1 MEKLS
6 HKEHDFSAK
15 LRQNSVIG
23 GLREYITWQ
32 RALRKGDGQ
41 AHLPRR
47 GPVSINLDLT
57 SACNF
62 ACPHCVDSTI
72 INTAR
77 TLEFETIRGSI
88 ETMADQGLLSVILI
102 GGGEPTLHKDFE
114 KIVRILKERRMQV
127 GIVTNGSKL
136 QKVARVADLLE
147 EGDWVRLSLDAG
159 HEETFAQSHRPRG
172 NVKLAGILQA
182 ASALKRAQA
191 RISLGYSFVIVWKG
205 IEIGAHELC
214 PNIAEMSEAVRQ
226 AIDHGF
232 DYVSFKPCLIR
243 LEDSHKESLLAKPGG
258 LSEDEIIAAIQEGLA
273 QARTAAAGQVKILE
287 SVNLQALLEKRLTE
301 LKNQP
306 TVCHAQFFR
315 TVLTPT
321 GVFHCPALR
330 GVDKGR
336 IADPDGYAGKTAFE
350 KTMANLEGSIK
361 TFDASEECR
370 VVACFYNHVNWW
382 IERTIASDTDVA
394 AIEPVVDNNFFL

>member
-32 RALRKGDGQ
+32 RQLREGGN
-41 AHLPRR
+41 APLPCR
-47 GPVSINLDLT
+47 GPLSINLDLT

-62 ACPHCVDSTI
+62 ACPHCVDSNI
-72 INTAR
+72 INTTR
-77 TLEFETIRGSI
+77 TLDFETIRASI
-88 ETMADQGLLSVILI
+88 ETMAEGGLLSVILI

-114 KIVRILKERRMQV
+114 KIVRMLKERRMQV

-136 QKVARVADLLE
+136 QKVARVADLLD

-159 HEETFAQSHRPRG
+159 HEDTFAKSHRPRG
-172 NVKLAGILQA
+172 DVRLAGILQA
-182 ASALKRAQA
+182 ASALKRVNP
-191 RISLGYSFVIVWKG
+191 RISLGYSFVIVWNG

-226 AIDHGF
+226 ALDHDF

-258 LSEDEIIAAIQEGLA
+258 LSEDEIIAAIQAGLV
-273 QARTAAAGQVKILE
+273 QARTAADGRVKILE

-306 TVCHAQFFR
+306 KVCHAQFFR
-315 TVLTPT
+315 TVLTPSA
-321 GVFHCPALR
+321 VFHCPALR
-330 GVDKGR
+330 GVEKGR
-336 IADPDGYAGKTAFE
+336 IAGSDGYACAAAFE
-350 KTMANLEGSIK
+350 QTMANLEGSIK

-370 VVACFYNHVNWW
+370 EVACFYNHVNWW
-382 IERTIASDTDVA
+382 IERTIVSDTDVW

>member
-6 HKEHDFSAK
+6 NKEHDFGAK

-23 GLREYITWQ
+23 GLRDYITWQ
-32 RALRKGDGQ
+32 RELRQGKT
-41 AHLPRR
+41 ASLPLR
-47 GPVSINLDLT
+47 GPLSINLDLT

-72 INTAR
+72 INTTR
-77 TLEFETIRGSI
+77 TLDFEMIRASI
-88 ETMADQGLLSVILI
+88 ETMVEHGLLSVILI

-159 HEETFAQSHRPRG
+159 HEDTFAKSHRPRG
-172 NVKLAGILQA
+172 DVHLAGILQA
-182 ASALKRAQA
+182 ASDLKRANG
-191 RISLGYSFVIVWKG
+191 RISLGYSYVIVWKG

-214 PNIAEMSEAVRQ
+214 PNIDEMSEAVLQ
-226 AIDHGF
+226 ATDHGF

-258 LSEDEIIAAIQEGLA
+258 LSEDEIIAAIRDGLEKA
-273 QARTAAAGQVKILE
+273 KAAANGRVKILE

-301 LKNQP
+301 LKTQP
-306 TVCHAQFFR
+306 KICHAQFFR
-315 TVLTPT
+315 TVLTPS
-321 GVFHCPALR
+321 GIFHCPALR

-336 IADPDGYAGKTAFE
+336 IAGPDGYADRAAFE
-350 KTMANLEGSIK
+350 KTTASLEGSIK

-370 VVACFYNHVNWW
+370 VVACFYNHMNWW
-382 IERTIASDTDVA
+382 IERTIASDTDVRD
-394 AIEPVVDNNFFL
+394 IEPVVDNNFFL

>member
-23 GLREYITWQ
+23 GLRDYITWQ
-32 RALRKGDGQ
+32 RQLRQGGN
-41 AHLPRR
+41 ATLPLR
-47 GPVSINLDLT
+47 GPLSINLDLT

-62 ACPHCVDSTI
+62 ACPHCVDSNI
-72 INTAR
+72 INTTR
-77 TLEFETIRGSI
+77 TLDFETIRASI
-88 ETMADQGLLSVILI
+88 ETMADHGLLSVILI

-114 KIVRILKERRMQV
+114 KIVRLLKERRIQV

-136 QKVARVADLLE
+136 SKVAHVADLLE

-159 HEETFAQSHRPRG
+159 HEDTFAKSHRPRG
-172 NVKLAGILQA
+172 NVRLAGILQS
-182 ASALKRAQA
+182 ASELKHANP

-205 IEIGAHELC
+205 IEIGALELC

-226 AIDHGF
+226 AKDHGF

-273 QARTAAAGQVKILE
+273 QAKMAADGRMKILE
-287 SVNLQALLEKRLTE
+287 SVNLQALLEKRLPE
-301 LKNQP
+301 LKTQP
-306 TVCHAQFFR
+306 RVCHAQFFR
-315 TVLTPT
+315 TVLTPS

-330 GVDKGR
+330 GVEKGR
-336 IADPDGYAGKTAFE
+336 IAGPEGYAGAAAFE
-350 KTMANLEGSIK
+350 KTMANLEGSIRN
-361 TFDASEECR
+361 FNAEDECR
-370 VVACFYNHVNWW
+370 VVACFYNHMNWW
-382 IERTIASDTDVA
+382 IEHAIASDADVS

>member
-23 GLREYITWQ
+23 GLRDYITWQ
-32 RALRKGDGQ
+32 RDLRHGK
-41 AHLPRR
+41 AARLPLR
-47 GPVSINLDLT
+47 GPLSINLDLT

-72 INTAR
+72 INTTR
-77 TLEFETIRGSI
+77 TLAFETIQASI
-88 ETMADQGLLSVILI
+88 DTMAEHGLLSVILI

-114 KIVRILKERRMQV
+114 KIVRIIKERRMQV

-136 QKVARVADLLE
+136 TKVARVADLLE

-159 HEETFAQSHRPRG
+159 HEDTFAKSHRPRG
-172 NVKLAGILQA
+172 DVRLAGILQA
-182 ASALKRAQA
+182 ASALKRANA
-191 RISLGYSFVIVWKG
+191 RISLGYSFVIVWQG
-205 IEIGAHELC
+205 IEINGHELC
-214 PNIAEMSEAVRQ
+214 PNIAEMSEAVKQ
-226 AIDHGF
+226 AADHGF

-243 LEDSHKESLLAKPGG
+243 LEDSHKESLLAKPGS
-258 LSEDEIIAAIQEGLA
+258 LSEDEIIAEVQEGLA
-273 QARTAAAGQVKILE
+273 QARTAADGKVKILE
-287 SVNLQALLEKRLTE
+287 SVNLKALLEKRLSE
-301 LKNQP
+301 LKTQP
-306 TVCHAQFFR
+306 RVCHAQFFR
-315 TVLTPT
+315 TVLTPS

-336 IADPDGYAGKTAFE
+336 IAGPEGYAGKAAFE

-361 TFDASEECR
+361 TFDAQAECR
-370 VVACFYNHVNWW
+370 VVACFYNQVNWW
-382 IERTIASDTDVA
+382 IERTIASERDVS

>member
-23 GLREYITWQ
+23 GLRDYITWQ
-32 RALRKGDGQ
+32 RALRKGEHR
-41 AHLPRR
+41 ARLPRR

-72 INTAR
+72 INTAS
-77 TLEFETIRGSI
+77 TLDFDTIRTSV
-88 ETMADQGLLSVILI
+88 ETLADQGLLSVILI

-114 KIVRILKERRMQV
+114 RIVRILKERRMQI

-136 QKVARVADLLE
+136 AKVARVADLLE
-147 EGDWVRLSLDAG
+147 EGDWVRLSVDAG
-159 HEETFAQSHRPRG
+159 HEDTFAKSHRPRG
-172 NVKLAGILQA
+172 NVRLAGILQSA
-182 ASALKRAQA
+182 AELKRANA
-191 RISLGYSFVIVWKG
+191 RISLGYSFVIVWPG

-214 PNIAEMSEAVRQ
+214 PNIAEMAEAVKQ
-226 AIDHGF
+226 AMDHGF

-243 LEDSHKESLLAKPGG
+243 LEDSHKESLLARPGS
-258 LSEDEIIAAIQEGLA
+258 LSEDEIIAAIQEGLE
-273 QARTAAAGQVKILE
+273 QARAAAAGQMKILE
-287 SVNLQALLEKRLTE
+287 SVNLQALLEKRLTD
-301 LKNQP
+301 LKHQP

-315 TVLTPT
+315 TVLTPS

-336 IADPDGYAGKTAFE
+336 IAGPDGYAGASAFE
-350 KTMANLEGSIK
+350 KTTANLEGSIK
-361 TFDASEECR
+361 TFDATQECR
-370 VVACFYNHVNWW
+370 EVACFYNHVNWW
-382 IERTIASDTDVA
+382 IERAVASAMDVRD
-394 AIEPVVDNNFFL
+394 IEPVVDNNFFL